1 MVGVWE
7 EEESHYGLQLSTRQ
21 VWLLGD
27 GMVFKFKP
35 FNEPLKGEVQDFQ
48 NRSEV
53 EPRSNHNDVIISL
66 IIFENINKYIKFI
79 KLAKLTNI
87 SIYVRE
93 I

>member
-7 EEESHYGLQLSTRQ
+7 EEESHYGLQLSTRR

-27 GMVFKFKP
+27 GMIFKPKP
-35 FNEPLKGEVQDFQ
+35 FNEPLMGEVQDFQ
-48 NRSEV
+48 NQFEV
-53 EPRSNHNDVIISL
+53 ESRSNHNDIIISL
-66 IIFENINKYIKFI
+66 IIIENINKYIKFI